1 MRRGRWNGLAAG
13 AATVAHPWRWR
24 LWMHLALVAM
34 VLGSLPQ
41 AWAAPAPPDCSNPQQ
56 AADSL
61 FRWLQPDAYDPAK
74 ASVCLALPEGAQ
86 GERLAVQLK
95 QVLDARGVWVPVASM
110 PTDPDHMDESGEH
123 RVVPMPEEFP
133 LFVVVREEDA
143 QWRIA
148 APTLTAVPQLYAD
161 TFSPLSMWFQ
171 SSLPSVM
178 YTRVLGLHLWQLLY
192 GVLLLTIAWISGLL
206 ARILLRTQVKNL
218 LKRSKLTLDNE
229 AYRRTNTPVMLLVVF
244 GVLLWGLT
252 DLQLGVGASYAVR
265 RVLTVAM
272 WVVGLFTLSRFVSV
286 GGAAAKHWAAN
297 TDSKLDDQ
305 AIPLVRQAIQ
315 MVLLVIGGLYI
326 ADAAGIDVWQ
336 LAAGVGIGG
345 LAFALAAQDT
355 VANVFGSIN
364 IFVDR
369 PFQIGDWVQIGG
381 VEGVV
386 EEVGFRST
394 RVRTFYNSLVTIPNS
409 QITNANVDNL
419 GLRPRRRIKLT
430 LGLTYDTPTD
440 KVQAYVEGIRA
451 ILASHPAVQRSYE
464 VHFYNMGSSALEILV
479 YYHVLTPDWHEELV
493 ARSQNLMEFMRL
505 AERLSVSF
513 AFPSTSVY
521 VESTPEH
528 PLPPHDPMSLPELQA
543 VFDSFAPAGTNA
555 RPGGPPFDHS
565 WSVKGRDGQRGNADG
580 E

>member
-1 MRRGRWNGLAAG
+1 MRRRWS
-13 AATVAHPWRWR
+13 
-24 LWMHLALVAM
+24 ALLPTPGAM
-34 VLGSLPQ
+34 VTAAMLRLVVALLLLGG
-41 AWAAPAPPDCSNPQQ
+41 APALAQPPAPDCSTPQQ
-56 AADSL
+56 AADTL

-74 ASVCLALPEGAQ
+74 AATCLDLPPGSQ
-86 GERLAVQLK
+86 GGRLAVQLK
-95 QVLDARGVWVPVASM
+95 QVLDARGLYVPVAGM
-110 PTDPDHMDESGEH
+110 PTDPGFVDAAGDH
-123 RVVPMPEEFP
+123 RVVPMPDEFP
-133 LFVVVREEDA
+133 LLVFTRGADA
-143 QWRIA
+143 QWRVA
-148 APTLTAVPQLYAD
+148 SPTLTAVPQLYAE

-178 YTRVLGLHLWQLLY
+178 YTRILGLHLWQLLY
-192 GVLLLTIAWISGLL
+192 GVLVLGVAWLSGLVV
-206 ARILLRTQVKNL
+206 RVLLRTQVKNAL
-218 LKRSKLTLDNE
+218 ERSKLTLDDE

-244 GVLLWGLT
+244 GVLLWGLS
-252 DLQLGVGASYAVR
+252 DLQLGIGLSFVLR

-272 WVVGLFTLSRFVSV
+272 WVVGLFTLSRFVNV
-286 GGAAAKHWAAN
+286 GSAAASHWAKD

-305 AIPLVRQAIQ
+305 AIPLLRQAIQ
-315 MVLLVIGGLYI
+315 VLLLVIGGLYI

-369 PFQIGDWVQIGG
+369 PFQIGDWVQIGK

-430 LGLTYDTPTD
+430 LGLTYDTPPD

-451 ILASHPAVQRSYE
+451 ILATHPYVQRSYE
-464 VHFYNMGSSALEILV
+464 VHFYNLGSSALEILV
-479 YYHVLTPDWHEELV
+479 YYHVITPDWHDELV
-493 ARSQNLMEFMRL
+493 TRSQNLLEFMRL
-505 AERLSVSF
+505 ADRLGVSF

-521 VESTPEH
+521 LESTPES
-528 PLPPHDPMSLPELQA
+528 PLPKQETPPLEELQA
-543 VFDSFAPAGTNA
+543 VFDSFAPGGYSA
-555 RPGGPPFDHS
+555 RPGGPPFERS
-565 WSVKGRDGQRGNADG
+565 WTVKFRDGQRGSA